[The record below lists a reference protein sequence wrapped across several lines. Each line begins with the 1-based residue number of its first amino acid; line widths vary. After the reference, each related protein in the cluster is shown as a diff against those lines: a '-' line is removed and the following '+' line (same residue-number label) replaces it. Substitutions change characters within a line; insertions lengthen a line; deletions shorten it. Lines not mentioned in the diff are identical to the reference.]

1 MRRLTATMLT
11 LLAVAPGAFAQDDGR
26 PTSSLK
32 ASTPQGQ
39 LVGEWELSMAS
50 GNLSQFGAG
59 TAPGIKPT
67 KVAQG
72 SSFQLKVKLIDPNGK
87 EKDVTG
93 SSKLIYRPKGCM
105 SVAANGVAT
114 VLKTAPAPWTCNAG
128 DAIPLTIIYADESTG
143 VGAVNMYLFSIQ

>member
-1 MRRLTATMLT
+1 MRRLTATILT
-11 LLAVAPGAFAQDDGR
+11 LLAVAPGASAQDDGR

-32 ASTPQGQ
+32 VSTPQGE

-72 SSFQLKVKLIDPNGK
+72 SSFQLKVKLTTPNGK
-87 EKDVTG
+87 AKDVTG

-105 SVAANGVAT
+105 SVAASGVAT

-128 DAIPLTIIYADESTG
+128 DPIPLTIIYADESTG
-143 VGAVNMYLFSIQ
+143 VGAVNMYLFSIK